1 MSETDILYIVARHA
15 LLDALE
21 ALGAHRPALIL
32 VGAQAIYL
40 HTGQADLAVAVYTTD
55 ADLVVEPR
63 ALGDAPKIGDL
74 MHAAG
79 FERGTQVGSWLCR
92 RHAGPTE
99 VTVPVD
105 LLVPEAVGGSGRRGA
120 RLGQHGKDV
129 ARKARGLEAALSDNR
144 LATVGALEEADT
156 RRFDIRVAGPSAL
169 LVAKLHKLAERAAEP
184 RGERLKDKDALDV
197 LRLLRAIPLDVFT
210 DGLDRLRAEAM
221 SAAVTREAITFL
233 ERLFGASSSPG
244 SRMAVRATAGLED
257 PVTIGD
263 SCAVLADELLRSLR

>member
-1 MSETDILYIVARHA
+1 M
-15 LLDALE
+15 
-21 ALGAHRPALIL
+21 
-32 VGAQAIYL
+32 
-40 HTGQADLAVAVYTTD
+40 
-55 ADLVVEPR
+55 
-63 ALGDAPKIGDL
+63 
-74 MHAAG
+74 
-79 FERGTQVGSWLCR
+79 GSWLCR
-92 RHAGPTE
+92 RQAGPTE

-129 ARKARGLEAALSDNR
+129 ARKARGLEATLSDNR
-144 LATVGALEEADT
+144 LSTVGALEEADT

-210 DGLDRLRAEAM
+210 GGLTAYAPRPCPPPSHRRRSRPPAALRR
-221 SAAVTREAITFL
+221 T
-233 ERLFGASSSPG
+233 SSPG

>member
-1 MSETDILYIVARHA
+1 MSEADVLYIAARRA

-21 ALGAHRPALIL
+21 ALGAHRSALIL

-63 ALGDAPKIGDL
+63 ALRDAPKIGDL
-74 MHAAG
+74 MHEAG

-92 RHAGPTE
+92 RDAGPTE

-105 LLVPEAVGGSGRRGA
+105 LLVPEAVGGPGRRGA
-120 RLGQHGKDV
+120 RLGEHGKDV

-144 LATVGALEEADT
+144 LATVGALEEVDA

-184 RGERLKDKDALDV
+184 GGERLKDKDALDV

-233 ERLFGASSSPG
+233 ERLFGAPSSPG

>member
-1 MSETDILYIVARHA
+1 MSEADVLYIVARRA

-55 ADLVVEPR
+55 ADLVVEPG

-92 RHAGPTE
+92 RQAGPTE

-105 LLVPEAVGGSGRRGA
+105 LLVPESVGGSGRRGA

-129 ARKARGLEAALSDNR
+129 ARKVRGLEATLSDNR

-221 SAAVTREAITFL
+221 SAAVTQEAITFL
-233 ERLFGASSSPG
+233 QRLFGASSSPG